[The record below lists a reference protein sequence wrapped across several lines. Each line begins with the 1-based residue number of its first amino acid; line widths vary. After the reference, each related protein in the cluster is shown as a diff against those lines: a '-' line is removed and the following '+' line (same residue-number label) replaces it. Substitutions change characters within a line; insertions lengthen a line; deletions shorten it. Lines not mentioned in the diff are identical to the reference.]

1 MPGATFDLV
10 QSRLFWWVRRGHLRS
25 APDGSPPPVPS
36 PPAPAPRSVQP
47 REGVRAPAT
56 GQPASRPLGLTRG
69 APMVSM
75 SCLLIV
81 NLSQVR
87 VGFVRST
94 SRRSS
99 HVSPHRTWLCTVQ
112 VRKRRFGL
120 EPRNVCRKHIKL
132 CKKGQR
138 VREKGGVSD
147 LSPGS
152 RAQEDTWRNRVC
164 RKPKLLR
171 TPSSTPRPAA

>member
-1 MPGATFDLV
+1 MGQHPTDH
-10 QSRLFWWVRRGHLRS
+10 RR
-25 APDGSPPPVPS
+25 PVPS
-36 PPAPAPRSVQP
+36 PPAPAPRSLQQ

-56 GQPASRPLGLTRG
+56 AQPASRPLGLTRG

-94 SRRSS
+94 SRRST

-120 EPRNVCRKHIKL
+120 ESRNVCRKHIKL

-152 RAQEDTWRNRVC
+152 RAKKTLGGIEFVGNRSYFARHRRLLGQRRRGTA
-164 RKPKLLR
+164 RKP
-171 TPSSTPRPAA
+171 